1 MDLKDKISVSCTG
14 LDSEELYF
22 KQQEEERMKALRES
36 AEKTAD
42 AEYKSDHQ
50 YHCFRC
56 GTASLVEVEHCGA
69 KIDICLNEGCGA
81 VHLDPGELDQ
91 IMSQGA
97 GAIKKVQLAVLNI
110 FK

>member
-1 MDLKDKISVSCTG
+1 MDLKEKISVSCAG

-22 KQQEEERMKALRES
+22 KQQEQERMKALREA
-36 AEKTAD
+36 AEKEAD
-42 AEYKSDHQ
+42 AAYKKDHE

-56 GTASLVEVEHCGA
+56 GTASLVEVEYCGT

-91 IMSQGA
+91 IVSQGA
-97 GAIKKVQLAVLNI
+97 STIKRVQLAVFNI

>member
-1 MDLKDKISVSCTG
+1 MDLNDKISVTCAG

-22 KQQEEERMKALRES
+22 QQQEAERMKALREAS
-36 AEKTAD
+36 EKEAD
-42 AEYKSDHQ
+42 TEYRSDHQ

-91 IMSQGA
+91 IVSQGA
-97 GAIKKVQLAVLNI
+97 SAIKRVQMAVFNI